1 MALLLSLSYKKLMI
15 TAVMTFLLFSPF
27 ATLSAGNS
35 DISRQWNGVIIES
48 KYYQYTRTSSGVPV
62 SYCHVIS
69 NEHVVRGSKK
79 ATVKISGRT
88 YTNGT
93 IVATDNAN
101 DLSLIFLPDCPIRKY
116 ASLSRV
122 APHKGDK
129 LVSVYQQRGLT
140 GSRITQSMGRFE
152 GYKNIVTEE
161 DHHMLSMVIDDKR
174 PRKGAS
180 GGGVISEHGLVS
192 VIFGVINNRSQ
203 ARTFAVNYDAL
214 RHFLDV
220 NNIQK
225 MKI

>member
-1 MALLLSLSYKKLMI
+1 MSFFAFLQDRKRISTVALSL
-15 TAVMTFLLFSPF
+15 VLLAPF
-27 ATLSAGNS
+27 ASVNAGSSN
-35 DISRQWNGVIIES
+35 INRQWNGVIIDS
-48 KYYQYTRTSSGVPV
+48 SYHQYTRTSSGVPV
-62 SYCHVIS
+62 SNCHVLS
-69 NEHVVRGSKK
+69 NEHVVRGSKQ
-79 ATVKISGRT
+79 ATVRIAGRN
-88 YTNGT
+88 YTNGKV
-93 IVATDNAN
+93 VATDNAN
-101 DLSLIFLPDCPIRKY
+101 DLSLIFLPDCPIRNY

-161 DHHMLSMVIDDKR
+161 DHHMLSMVIDDQR

-214 RHFLDV
+214 RRFLGK
-220 NNIQK
+220 NNIQ
-225 MKI
+225 